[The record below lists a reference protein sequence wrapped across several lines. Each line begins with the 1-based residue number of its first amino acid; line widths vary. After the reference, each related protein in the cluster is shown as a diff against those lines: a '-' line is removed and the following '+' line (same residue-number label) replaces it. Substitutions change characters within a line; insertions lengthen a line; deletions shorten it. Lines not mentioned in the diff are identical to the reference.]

1 MRDKPAFTCVYIV
14 YWLSLLAGP
23 FAGADPV
30 ADAVDGVSLDQYE
43 TYQIDIENMG
53 LGLYGGP
60 EYNQG
65 YRNRDA
71 WTGGATLGNEETRLY
86 LVDQFAALGLDVTL
100 QGLYENV
107 IGELPG
113 VQTPEIVYIV
123 CGHFDTTS
131 NGERPGGD
139 DNASGTAGVLEAAR
153 VLSQYRF
160 NSTLRFIGFNAEED
174 WMKGSNDYVDNLLVP
189 NNENVAGVINLD
201 MILRPAWD
209 RVPDEPADLD
219 ISTGNTA
226 SCFAW
231 VAAFM
236 DAAGIY
242 APSLVFDP
250 ATPQTAYGY
259 AGDQGPFI
267 SAGYPAFMAIEN
279 TAPEVWS
286 GLSNEYYH
294 AAEDASDGLA
304 NDPASP
310 SGVTYDYGFATDVV
324 RATVATLAEAAD
336 PAYRFAPDFRQYQLV
351 PATRAADVEFFT
363 LAGGSYLAL
372 ANSGNDST
380 NEIDSMIYKWDGT
393 GFADYQAIPT
403 RGAADWEF
411 FTIADECYLAVAN
424 SGSDLTHNVDSIVY
438 RWDGTRFAEFQSI
451 PTHGA
456 ADWEFFTVGE
466 ESYLAVA
473 NMHDGTTYATRSRI
487 YKWDGTS
494 FTEFQWMPTLGAS
507 DWESFTIDEEVY
519 LIVANRQTD
528 TAHDTHSIIYRWDGE
543 SFTEFQSL
551 RTPGATACEPFA
563 IDDDMYL
570 AVANAYDGSTPDIDS
585 TIYRW
590 SGKRFDEFQS
600 IRTHG
605 ASDWEFFATENDVY
619 LAVANAEAGP
629 GHNADSKVYRW
640 NGTHFVEF
648 VPLPVARAVAWK
660 FFTVQGNHY
669 LAAAGST
676 TDSSAGA
683 ALAIFRYDRPG
694 IANLDGDSDVDL
706 RDYALFA
713 AAWGARKGQPEWK
726 DNCDVSLPA
735 DGLIDARDLR
745 IFTENWLQGK

>member
-1 MRDKPAFTCVYIV
+1 MGDKPTFPCVCIV
-14 YWLSLLAGP
+14 CFLSLMVGP
-23 FAGADPV
+23 FVRADLV
-30 ADAVDGVSLDQYE
+30 SDAVDGVSLDQYE
-43 TYQIDIENMG
+43 TYQLDIESMG

-60 EYNQG
+60 QYNQG

-107 IGELPG
+107 VGELPG
-113 VQTPEIVYIV
+113 VRTPEIVYIV

-174 WMKGSNDYVDNLLVP
+174 WMKGSNDYVDNVLVP
-189 NNENVAGVINLD
+189 NRENVAGVVNLD

-236 DAAGIY
+236 DASGVY

-250 ATPQTAYGY
+250 ASPQTAYGY

-294 AAEDASDGLA
+294 DAEDASDGLA
-304 NDPASP
+304 NDPTSP

-324 RATVATLAEAAD
+324 RATVATLAEAAE
-336 PAYRFAPDFRQYQLV
+336 PAYRFAPDFRPNQIV
-351 PATRAADVEFFT
+351 PATRAAGMEFFT
-363 LAGGSYLAL
+363 LAGDSYLAL

-380 NEIDSMIYKWDGT
+380 NEIDSMIYRWDGT
-393 GFADYQAIPT
+393 GFADFQAIPTLGAADWEFFVIGDERYLAVANSRDDLTHNVDSIVYRWDGVRFIEYQAIPT

-411 FTIADECYLAVAN
+411 FT
-424 SGSDLTHNVDSIVY
+424 
-438 RWDGTRFAEFQSI
+438 
-451 PTHGA
+451 
-456 ADWEFFTVGE
+456 VGGE
-466 ESYLAVA
+466 YYLAVA
-473 NMHDGTTYATRSRI
+473 NMHDDTTYATRSHI
-487 YKWDGTS
+487 YKWDGTR
-494 FTEFQWMPTLGAS
+494 FTEYQSVPTLGAS
-507 DWESFTIDEEVY
+507 DWECFTVGEEVY
-519 LIVANRQTD
+519 LAVANRQTD
-528 TAHDTHSIIYRWDGE
+528 TAYDAYSIIYRWDGE

-551 RTPGATACEPFA
+551 RTPGAAACESFT
-563 IDDDMYL
+563 IDDDVYL

-590 SGKRFDEFQS
+590 NGERFDGFQS
-600 IRTHG
+600 VRTHG
-605 ASDWEFFATENDVY
+605 ASDWEFFAAENDVY

-629 GHNADSKVYRW
+629 DRDGESRVYRW
-640 NGTHFVEF
+640 NGTDFVEF
-648 VPLPVARAVAWK
+648 VSLPVPGAVAWE
-660 FFTVQGNHY
+660 FFTVAGNHY
-669 LAAAGST
+669 LAAASST
-676 TDSSAGA
+676 ADPSGGA
-683 ALAIFRYDRPG
+683 ASAIYQYHRPG
-694 IANLDGDSDVDL
+694 IADLDGDDDVDL

-713 AAWGARKGQPEWK
+713 AAWRAHKGQGEYK
-726 DNCDVSLPA
+726 DACDISLPS
-735 DGLIDARDLR
+735 DGLVDARDLR